1 MEAPLKVGIDE
12 TIRIMTTNCRRALVP
27 HELVILHLSAAA
39 IVLDKPAGLLTV
51 PGRGPDKADC
61 LSSRVQTQYPDAMI
75 VHRLDMATSGVVA
88 MGRGPDYQREL
99 SMLFQQRLVEKRYV
113 AVVDGR
119 WTHAA
124 DGEIDLP
131 IAADWPNRPKQK
143 IDLIAGRPSLTRYRL
158 LEVDT
163 TNDSSR
169 IELSPVTGRT
179 HQLRIHLAVIG
190 HPILG
195 DELYGT
201 PQARAKARRLMLHA
215 CFIEFAHPDSRE
227 TIRATS
233 APPF

>member
-1 MEAPLKVGIDE
+1 
-12 TIRIMTTNCRRALVP
+12 MTTNCRCTLVQ

-75 VHRLDMATSGVVA
+75 VHRLDMATSGVVV
-88 MGRGPDYQREL
+88 MGRGPDHQREL

-124 DGEIDLP
+124 VGEIELP
-131 IAADWPNRPKQK
+131 IAPDWPNRPKQK

-158 LEVDT
+158 LDVDT
-163 TNDSSR
+163 TNDRSR

-179 HQLRIHLAVIG
+179 HQLRIHLAAIG

-195 DELYGT
+195 DELYGA

-215 CFIEFAHPDSRE
+215 CFIEFAHSDSRE
-227 TIRATS
+227 TIRAIS